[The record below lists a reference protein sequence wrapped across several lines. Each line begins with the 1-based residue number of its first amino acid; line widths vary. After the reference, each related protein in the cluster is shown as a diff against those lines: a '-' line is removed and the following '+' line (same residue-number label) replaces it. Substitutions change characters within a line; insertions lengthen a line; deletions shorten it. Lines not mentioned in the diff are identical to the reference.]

1 MVISV
6 VNTNIS
12 ESSINDFFHNTEIA
26 VLELCNQAELDVVR
40 SSFINEADE
49 GEEDKTKD
57 SKFTKFIAT
66 IKLKIEELAR
76 KVTDAIRKM
85 AASFAAGG
93 YVINSG
99 KFLNKNY
106 SEKELMKMIANDK
119 DFKYYK
125 IVDLETT
132 IKYCKGLGDFDSGK
146 ITVNDIMNR
155 FECKNYNVG
164 DINEAVKTYR
174 IMANIDNPTI
184 LEDIDKM
191 KKDMIKYVNQN
202 SKDNSSVDE
211 ATKLIKFSM
220 NWYTAALKSITYNY
234 KALSMVTKKYLNSMK
249 EKNKKS
255 NESNED

>member
-6 VNTNIS
+6 ANTNIS

-49 GEEDKTKD
+49 GEEEKSS
-57 SKFTKFIAT
+57 SKFATFISS

-76 KVTDAIRKM
+76 KVTDTIRKM

-93 YVINSG
+93 YIINSA
-99 KFLNKNY
+99 KFLSKDY

-132 IKYCKGLGDFDSGK
+132 IKYCKDLGNFDSGK
-146 ITVNDIMNR
+146 ITVNDIMDK

-164 DINEAVKTYR
+164 DIDEAVKTYR
-174 IMANIDNPTI
+174 IMSNTDNPAI
-184 LEDIDKM
+184 LKDIDKM

-202 SKDNSSVDE
+202 SKDFNTDE
-211 ATKLIKFSM
+211 AAKLIKFSM
-220 NWYTAALKSITYNY
+220 NWYTAALKSITYNFR
-234 KALSMVTKKYLNSMK
+234 ALSMVTKKYLNSMK

-255 NESNED
+255 NENNED